1 MWLHCAKISP
11 ENVLAN
17 DCDLYLETEIKSYN
31 RNRLSHAV
39 RFWDYESFKFSNCIF
54 LRIFI
59 RLISFAFAMKY
70 VLVLSKFDTNIF
82 ISFFQVRM
90 MDQLF
95 IRNQFIRHFV
105 NKINRKWYFVTK
117 IVLTY
122 LFDTINLRGYFDLHK
137 CLSIFQ
143 VKK

>member
-1 MWLHCAKISP
+1 MWLHCANISP
-11 ENVLAN
+11 ENFLAN
-17 DCDLYLETEIKSYN
+17 DCDLYLEREIKSYN

-39 RFWDYESFKFSNCIF
+39 HFWDCESFKFSNCIF

-70 VLVLSKFDTNIF
+70 VLVLSKSDSTNIF

-105 NKINRKWYFVTK
+105 DKINRKQF
-117 IVLTY
+117 
-122 LFDTINLRGYFDLHK
+122 LFLIILLIICDTMCSTHG
-137 CLSIFQ
+137 SS
-143 VKK
+143 